1 MGKRIVTL
9 ISLVILLSIAN
20 LYAQDPGIRDTVRI
34 DSIKVLQG
42 SKAVLNVNFYND
54 EELAGIQLPIV
65 YTSPDITIDSVSF
78 VGSRVSY
85 IGMKIVTIDNSIR
98 QAVIAIFV
106 ATEANIAAG
115 NGLLCKIHF
124 NIPAAIPDQNVVVD
138 TLSFPSA
145 GDLFFIDP
153 NAEPLY
159 PSFLKG
165 KITIGNPQNP
175 PIIRVSPDS
184 MYFEGIAGGSM
195 PPVQIMN
202 ITNIGQG
209 SLKWTATKHS
219 TWLNVSPSFGT
230 APSNVQVFANT
241 SSLGAGYYYDT
252 IVVSDT
258 NATNDPVIVPI
269 KLRVMLPPPI
279 IHLSQ
284 TYFSFNAIADSAN
297 PPNQTLIVT
306 NTGQGVMHW
315 TASKLSSWLTIIPT
329 SGVDSGNITLS
340 VNITGLPYGIYNDT
354 ITVSDPNAT
363 NDPQKAVI
371 RLEVAS
377 GLPLLAVDSPFIFVV
392 VDLNNPFPT
401 ARNFHI
407 YNAGGGSMNYHLT
420 SISPRIISLI
430 PDSGAVPQTVTAG
443 FKTLGG
449 GAGNNFF
456 DTVWIYSNEAIN
468 SPQFVVFQFHYVEH
482 PAIIVLNKDSIVADL
497 YECTQGT
504 GTQPLPTKFSIF
516 NYGTDPMTFNLTW
529 KSSWLSTDK
538 ITGTVP
544 SIITLNFDYK
554 ALAPGPYYDTII
566 VSAINAINSPV
577 RLPVVLN
584 ILPASMPP
592 WIAANSDT
600 IFFTAQENRP
610 GKEFYLDVTNAN
622 PGCMSWQLNE
632 SISWLFYDID
642 STNNHTYP
650 WSIHFMPFAGGITM
664 GSYLDQCQIISPSA
678 TNSPFPIRF
687 KFVVWKLY
695 GDCDYDGIV
704 NIRDATYLINYL
716 YKHGPAPKPEIKVA
730 DCDCNYRV
738 NAIDVT
744 ELINYLYKHG
754 NPLCGNPY

>member
-9 ISLVILLSIAN
+9 IALAVLLFAAN
-20 LYAQDPGIRDTVRI
+20 LYAQDPGIRDTVRV
-34 DSIKVLQG
+34 DSIKVMQG
-42 SKAVLNVNFYND
+42 SKAVVDVNFYND
-54 EELAGIQLPIV
+54 EELAGLQFPMV
-65 YTSPDITIDSVSF
+65 YGSSDITIDSISF

-85 IGMKIVTIDNSIR
+85 IGMKIVTILDSSQ
-98 QAVIAIFV
+98 QAVVAIFV
-106 ATEANIAAG
+106 TTEANIPAG

-124 NIPAAIPDQNVVVD
+124 DIPAAIPDQNVTID
-138 TLSFPSA
+138 TLSFSSA
-145 GDLFFIDP
+145 GELFFIDP
-153 NAEPLY
+153 NAEAIY
-159 PSFLKG
+159 PSFQKG

-175 PIIRVSPDS
+175 PIIKVSPDS
-184 MYFEGIAGGSM
+184 MYFEGLEGGAM

-202 ITNIGQG
+202 ITNIGEG
-209 SLKWTATKHS
+209 SLKWTATKYS
-219 TWLNVSPSFGT
+219 TWLNISPSFGT

-241 SSLGAGYYYDT
+241 AGLAAGYYYDT
-252 IVVSDT
+252 IIVSDT
-258 NATNDPVIVPI
+258 SAANDPVLTPI

-284 TYFSFNAIADSAN
+284 TYFSFNAIADSSN

-306 NTGQGVMHW
+306 NTGQGVLHW
-315 TASKLSSWLTIIPT
+315 TASKLSTWLTIVPT

-340 VNITGLPYGIYNDT
+340 VNIAGLPYGIYDDT
-354 ITVSDPNAT
+354 ILVSDPNAA

-392 VDLNNPFPT
+392 VDLNNPFPP
-401 ARNFHI
+401 ARNFYI
-407 YNAGGGSMNYHLT
+407 YNAGGGSMNYHVT
-420 SISPRIISLI
+420 SNSPRIIGLV
-430 PDSGAVPQTVTAG
+430 PDSGAVPQSVTAS

-449 GAGNNFF
+449 SAGSNFF
-456 DTVWIYSNEAIN
+456 DTVWVYSNEAIN

-482 PAIIVLNKDSIVADL
+482 PAIIALNKDSVTASL

-529 KSSWLSTDK
+529 KSNWLVPDK
-538 ITGTVP
+538 ITGAVP

-554 ALAPGPYYDTII
+554 TLVPGFYYDTIV

-600 IFFTAQENRP
+600 IFFTARENRP

-642 STNNHTYP
+642 STNNQTYP

-664 GSYLDQCQIISPSA
+664 GTYFDQCQIISPTA
-678 TNSPFPIRF
+678 TNSPFPIEL
-687 KFVVWKLY
+687 KLVVWKLY
-695 GDCDYDGIV
+695 GDCNYDGVV
-704 NIRDATYLINYL
+704 NIKDVTYLINYL
-716 YKHGPAPKPEIKVA
+716 YKHGLAPKPETQVG

-738 NAIDVT
+738 NALDITALID
-744 ELINYLYKHG
+744 YLYKHG